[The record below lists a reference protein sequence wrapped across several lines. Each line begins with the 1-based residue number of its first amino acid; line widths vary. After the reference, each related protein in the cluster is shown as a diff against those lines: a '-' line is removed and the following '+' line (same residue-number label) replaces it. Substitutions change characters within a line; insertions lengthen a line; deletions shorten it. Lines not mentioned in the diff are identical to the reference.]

1 MILVKVPLRVSF
13 FGGSSDI
20 PSFYNTN
27 EGMVLSTTIDQYMYI
42 AACRTSI
49 KGIKAVYNEIE
60 VVQDVNQ
67 LKHDRIRN
75 ALKVFDINSN
85 IEIASFSQIPTKGT
99 GLGSSSSF
107 TVGLI
112 DALSTFSNNFSLNR
126 YDVAEL
132 ACDIEINMCG
142 DPIGKQDQ
150 YAAAFGGFNT
160 ITFNKDEVL
169 VTPVY
174 VTGDLVSKLNDN
186 LLMFYTGIRRD
197 AAKVLGAQQKNNND
211 GSIKQMVQMAKDGY
225 KLLKKGNIDDF
236 GALLDHAWKL
246 KRSLSSEV
254 SNNFIDET
262 YSEFLKQGALGGKV
276 LGAGGGGYML
286 FYVPDNA
293 KPQVRESAQK
303 LGLEEFKFNFS
314 STGSAVTYAN

>member
-20 PSFYNTN
+20 PSFYNNN

-42 AACRTSI
+42 AVCKTSI

-60 VVQDVNQ
+60 VVQDVDQ

-75 ALKVFDINSN
+75 ALKAFDVNSN

-112 DALSTFSNNFSLNR
+112 DALAAFSNKSFLNR

-160 ITFNKDEVL
+160 ITFNKDDVL
-169 VTPVY
+169 VAPVY
-174 VTGDLVSKLNDN
+174 VTGDLVSRLNDN

-211 GSIKQMVQMAKDGY
+211 ASIKQMVQMAKDGY
-225 KLLKKGNIDDF
+225 NLLKKGNIDDF

-246 KRSLSSEV
+246 KRSLSSEI
-254 SNNFIDET
+254 SNNFIDES

-293 KPQVRESAQK
+293 KKQVRESAQK
-303 LGLEEFKFNFS
+303 LGLEEFRFNFS
-314 STGSAVTYAN
+314 STGSTVTYAN